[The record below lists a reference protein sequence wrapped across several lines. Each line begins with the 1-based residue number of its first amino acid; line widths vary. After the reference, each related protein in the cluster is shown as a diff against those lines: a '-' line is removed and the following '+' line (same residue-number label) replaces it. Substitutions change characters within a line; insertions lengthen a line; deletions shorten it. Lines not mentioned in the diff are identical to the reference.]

1 MLQYQSLAHTFR
13 RRPNKAQQEQARGS
27 VIGGKLQ
34 PGALGVHIKTH
45 TNFTAVIVMRT
56 HSHQGNGQI
65 PPMVIHNHQKRGGGQ
80 QAKALWVYWMKFN
93 RLNLSNLSIHIA
105 VCRLLWIFC
114 LVGHMNWESETWDH
128 SVYVLILDVLD
139 AVGINLEN

>member
-1 MLQYQSLAHTFR
+1 MFSSTFIHSYVPNLESHAEVWVNACRTTDHSLPTLSSRLLPPLPSPTSTILTHHTHTHTLAHTFR

-80 QAKALWVYWMKFN
+80 QAKAL
-93 RLNLSNLSIHIA
+93 
-105 VCRLLWIFC
+105 
-114 LVGHMNWESETWDH
+114 
-128 SVYVLILDVLD
+128 
-139 AVGINLEN
+139 